1 MASAY
6 SDEGIIL
13 RRRVFGD
20 ADRVFVILT
29 KEHGKVSVMARGIRR
44 AKARNAAGMDLL
56 SRSRMQLI
64 PGRNMA
70 TLAQVMPGIAGPT
83 GADIT
88 RLACAGVLAELVDAT
103 VEEGHPEP
111 RVYEI
116 LAAAADRISSASADP
131 RLALALAAFALA
143 AAQGYEPE
151 LRLCV
156 GCGQELKNEDG
167 VFLPSYGGL
176 VQRPCVAGAGGL
188 PCSASSLRVL
198 RRMAVADEETVTR
211 LRWSAELRN
220 EVEAILIAHLE
231 HHLDRPMRAA
241 RVLAEVR

>member
-1 MASAY
+1 MPSAY
-6 SDEGIIL
+6 SDEGIVL

-20 ADRVFVILT
+20 ADRVLVILT

-44 AKARNAAGMDLL
+44 ARARNAAGMDLL
-56 SRSRMQLI
+56 ARSQLQLI

-70 TLAQVMPGIAGPT
+70 TLAQSKPVMAGPT
-83 GADIT
+83 GEDIT

-116 LAAAADRISSASADP
+116 LASAADRISSAASDP

-156 GCGQELKNEDG
+156 GCGRELENADG

-176 VQRPCVAGAGGL
+176 VQGACMPGAGGL
-188 PCSASSLRVL
+188 PCSAASLRVL
-198 RRMAVADEETVTR
+198 RRMALADEDTVTR